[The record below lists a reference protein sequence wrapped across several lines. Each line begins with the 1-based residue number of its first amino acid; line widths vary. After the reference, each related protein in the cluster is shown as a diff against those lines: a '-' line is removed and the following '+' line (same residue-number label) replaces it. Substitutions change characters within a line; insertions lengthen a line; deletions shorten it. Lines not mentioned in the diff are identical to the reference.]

1 MRYAVL
7 LLPLLAGLAACE
19 TSSPK
24 DSSAESAK
32 PPRAV
37 SLSGTASYRERIA
50 LPADA
55 RLAVEIRDVS
65 LMDAPAP
72 LIAKVEIPTAG
83 RQPPLAFTLDY
94 DATRIVPRNRYA
106 VSARITDGTGRLIWI
121 TDTHVD
127 LPPPGQNVD
136 LNLVRVTG

>member
-1 MRYAVL
+1 MKNALL

-19 TSSPK
+19 TTRPK
-24 DSSAESAK
+24 DNAAEGTMPAK
-32 PPRAV
+32 IV

-50 LPADA
+50 LQADA
-55 RLAVEIRDVS
+55 RLEVEIRDVS

-83 RQPPLAFTLDY
+83 RQPPLAFTLNY
-94 DATRIVPRNRYA
+94 DPARIVPRNRYA
-106 VSARITDGTGRLIWI
+106 VSARITDGSGRLIWI

-127 LPPPGQNVD
+127 LPSPGKSVE
-136 LNLVRVTG
+136 LNLVRVAG